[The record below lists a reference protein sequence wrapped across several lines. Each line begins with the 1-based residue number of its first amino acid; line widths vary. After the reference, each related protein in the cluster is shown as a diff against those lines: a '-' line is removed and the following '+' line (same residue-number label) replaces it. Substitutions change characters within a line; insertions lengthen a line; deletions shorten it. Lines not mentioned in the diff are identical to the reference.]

1 MPGRILVI
9 RGGAVGD
16 FILTLP
22 ALGLLRGNFPDTHL
36 EILGYR
42 HIVSLAEGRYYA
54 NATRSI
60 EYGPLARFF
69 NPKGDLDPELSAYF
83 ASFHQVISYI
93 YDPDELFATSLK
105 KAGVRNL
112 IAAPPKVLEDGP
124 HAAHQL
130 AAPLEK
136 LALWLDDPASRFYPS
151 DDDHAQARA
160 LLPADRKPFIAL
172 HIGSGG
178 ERKNWPLDRWLT
190 LVRDL
195 DQAYPQAH
203 FLYIS
208 GESDGERMTSLL
220 PVLPRERYTRIDS
233 QRLPVLGAVFT
244 ECVLHIG
251 HDTGVSHLAAAAGT
265 PTLLLFGPTNPD
277 IWAPG
282 NPNATVLKAPGGD
295 LSALDG
301 AVVLS
306 KVKEL
311 LAHVL

>member
-1 MPGRILVI
+1 MAGRILVI

-22 ALGLLRGNFPDTHL
+22 ALRLLRENFPDAHI

-42 HIVSLAEGRYYA
+42 HIVSLAEQRYYA
-54 NATRSI
+54 DATRSI

-69 NPKGDLDPELSAYF
+69 NPKSDLDPELSEYF
-83 ASFHQVISYI
+83 ASFNQIISYI
-93 YDPDELFATSLK
+93 YDPDELFATSLR
-105 KAGVRNL
+105 KAGVKNL
-112 IAAPPKVLEDGP
+112 IVAPPKVVESEA

-151 DDDHAQARA
+151 EEDLTQARA
-160 LLPADRKPFIAL
+160 LLPLDRKPFISL
-172 HIGSGG
+172 HIGSGS
-178 ERKNWPLDRWLT
+178 ETKNWPLDRWLT
-190 LVRDL
+190 LVRQL
-195 DQAYPQAH
+195 DSLYPQAH
-203 FLYIS
+203 FIYVS
-208 GESDGERMTSLL
+208 GESDGERMKALL
-220 PVLPRERYTRIDS
+220 PVLPRERFTQVDN
-233 QRLPVLGAVFT
+233 QRLPILGAVFT
-244 ECVLHIG
+244 ECALHIG

-277 IWAPG
+277 IWAPA
-282 NPNATVLKAPGGD
+282 NPNVTVLKAPGGD

-306 KVKEL
+306 KVQEL

>member
-22 ALGLLRGNFPDTHL
+22 ALGLLRENFPDCHI

-42 HIVSLAEGRYYA
+42 HIVSLAEDRYYA

-60 EYGPLARFF
+60 EYGPLAGFF
-69 NPKGDLDPELSAYF
+69 NPKSELNAELSAYF
-83 ASFHQVISYI
+83 ASFDQVISYI
-93 YDPDELFATSLK
+93 YDPDELFATSLR

-112 IAAPPKVLEDGP
+112 IAAPPKVESSS

-130 AAPLEK
+130 ASPMEK
-136 LALWLDDPASRFYPS
+136 LALWLEDPAARFYPTE
-151 DDDHAQARA
+151 DDLAQARA
-160 LLPADRKPFIAL
+160 MIPTNKGPLIAL

-178 ERKNWPLDRWLT
+178 ERKNWPLDRWLA
-190 LVRDL
+190 LIREL
-195 DQAYPQAH
+195 DQFMPEAH
-203 FLYIS
+203 LVYVS
-208 GESDGERMTSLL
+208 GESDGERMQKLL
-220 PVLPRERYTRIDS
+220 PLLPRHRFTHVDN
-233 QRLPVLGAVFT
+233 QRLPVLGAVFSL
-244 ECVLHIG
+244 CSFYIG
-251 HDTGVSHLAAAAGT
+251 HDTGVSHLAAATGL
-265 PTLLLFGPTNPD
+265 PCLLLFGPTDPEV
-277 IWAPG
+277 WAPA
-282 NPNATVLKAPGGD
+282 NPGVQVLKAPGGD

-301 AVVLS
+301 AAVLS